1 MLVPLILLWEL
12 GLRMLERW
20 ILLRVPILRHP
31 TVLSVDDE

>member
-1 MLVPLILLWEL
+1 
-12 GLRMLERW
+12 LRMLERW

>member
-1 MLVPLILLWEL
+1 MLVPLILLRKR

-31 TVLSVDDE
+31 TFLSFDYE